1 MSSQFDPLFKSV
13 FLALSCQG
21 CAAFAATN
29 LRLLGQQIAAAHLQ
43 SVAVDADTASQLSFF
58 HH

>member
-13 FLALSCQG
+13 FLALSGQG

-29 LRLLGQQIAAAHLQ
+29 LLLLGQQIAAAHRQ
-43 SVAVDADTASQLSFF
+43 SVAADADSASLLSCF